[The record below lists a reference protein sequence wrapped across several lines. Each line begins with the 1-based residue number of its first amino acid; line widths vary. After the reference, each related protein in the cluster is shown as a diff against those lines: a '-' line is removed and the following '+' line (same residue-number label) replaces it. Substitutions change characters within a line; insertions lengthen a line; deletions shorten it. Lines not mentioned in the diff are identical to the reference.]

1 MAAPRAGVRSM
12 VQQLPN
18 LISILRLLLVPWFA
32 LVLLEQRFD
41 AALAL
46 FLLMGVSD
54 GLDGYLARRLG
65 AASSLGAALDP
76 LADKV
81 MLVSAFVLLG
91 HLELLPAWL
100 VVLAVGRDVLIVGG
114 ALLLYLFRPGGMVRT
129 APIGKVNTFL
139 QIVLALTVLVRQ
151 LLPLPLLEPV
161 QAALVAGTAV
171 TAVASGLWYAVV
183 WSGLSA
189 RLRTLRR

>member
-1 MAAPRAGVRSM
+1 M

-151 LLPLPLLEPV
+151 LLPLPPLEPV

-189 RLRTLRR
+189 RFRTLRR

>member
-1 MAAPRAGVRSM
+1 MAAPRAGARSM

-151 LLPLPLLEPV
+151 LLPLPPLEPV

-171 TAVASGLWYAVV
+171 SAVASGLWYAVV

>member
-46 FLLMGVSD
+46 FLLMGLSD
-54 GLDGYLARRLG
+54 GLDGYLARELR
-65 AASSLGAALDP
+65 ASSSLGAVLDP

-171 TAVASGLWYAVV
+171 SAVASGLWYAVV

>member
-1 MAAPRAGVRSM
+1 M

-46 FLLMGVSD
+46 FLLMGLSD
-54 GLDGYLARRLG
+54 GLDGYLARELR
-65 AASSLGAALDP
+65 ASSSLGAVLDP

-171 TAVASGLWYAVV
+171 SAVASGLWYAVV

>member
-1 MAAPRAGVRSM
+1 MAAPHAGVSSM

-41 AALAL
+41 AALGL

-65 AASSLGAALDP
+65 AASPLGAALDP

-100 VVLAVGRDVLIVGG
+100 VVLAVGRDVLIIGG

-129 APIGKVNTFL
+129 APVGKINTFL
-139 QIVLALTVLVRQ
+139 QIVLVLTVLVQ
-151 LLPLPLLEPV
+151 SLLPLPLLQLA

-171 TAVASGLWYAVV
+171 TAVASGLWYAVI

-189 RLRTLRR
+189 RLRALRR

>member
-1 MAAPRAGVRSM
+1 M

-46 FLLMGVSD
+46 FLLMGLSD
-54 GLDGYLARRLG
+54 GLDGYLARGLD
-65 AASSLGAALDP
+65 ASSALGAALDP

-114 ALLLYLFRPGGMVRT
+114 ALLLYLFRPGSMVRP

-151 LLPLPLLEPV
+151 LLPLPLLEPA

-171 TAVASGLWYAVV
+171 TVVASGLWYAVV
-183 WSGLSA
+183 WSGLPVRFRA
-189 RLRTLRR
+189 LRR

>member
-1 MAAPRAGVRSM
+1 MAAPRAGARSM

-46 FLLMGVSD
+46 FLLMGLSD
-54 GLDGYLARRLG
+54 GLDGYLARELR
-65 AASSLGAALDP
+65 ASSSLGAALDP

-114 ALLLYLFRPGGMVRT
+114 ALLLYLFRPGSMVRP
-129 APIGKVNTFL
+129 APIGKLNTFL

-151 LLPLPLLEPV
+151 LLPLPLLEPL
-161 QAALVAGTAV
+161 QAVLVAAAAV
-171 TAVASGLWYAVV
+171 SAVASGLWYAAI
-183 WSGLSA
+183 WSGLPVRFRA
-189 RLRTLRR
+189 LRR

>member
-1 MAAPRAGVRSM
+1 M

-65 AASSLGAALDP
+65 AASPLGAALDP

-81 MLVSAFVLLG
+81 MLMSAFVLLG

-100 VVLAVGRDVLIVGG
+100 VVLAVGRDVLTVGG
-114 ALLLYLFRPGGMVRT
+114 ALLLYLFRPGGMVRA
-129 APIGKVNTFL
+129 APIGKINTFL
-139 QIVLALTVLVRQ
+139 QIVLVLAVLTQQ
-151 LLPLPLLEPV
+151 LLPLAPLELA
-161 QAALVAGTAV
+161 QAALVAGTAA

>member
-1 MAAPRAGVRSM
+1 M

-18 LISILRLLLVPWFA
+18 LISVLRLLLVPGFA

-46 FLLMGVSD
+46 FLLMGLSD
-54 GLDGYLARRLG
+54 GLDGYLARRLD

-81 MLVSAFVLLG
+81 MLMSAFVLLG

-129 APIGKVNTFL
+129 AAVGKVNTFL
-139 QIVLALTVLVRQ
+139 QIVLVLAVLAQQ
-151 LLPLPLLEPV
+151 LLPWPPLALA
-161 QAALVAGTAV
+161 QAALVAGAAV
-171 TAVASGLWYAVV
+171 TAVASGLWYALV

-189 RLRTLRR
+189 RLRALGR

>member
-1 MAAPRAGVRSM
+1 M

-32 LVLLEQRFD
+32 LVLLEQRFA

-46 FLLMGVSD
+46 FLLMALSD
-54 GLDGYLARRLG
+54 GLDGYLARGLG
-65 AASSLGAALDP
+65 ASSPLGAALDP

-100 VVLAVGRDVLIVGG
+100 VVLAVGRDVLIIGG
-114 ALLLYLFRPGGMVRT
+114 ALLLYLFRPDSMVRP
-129 APIGKVNTFL
+129 AAIGKVNTFL

-151 LLPLPLLEPV
+151 LLPLPLLEPA
-161 QAALVAGTAV
+161 QAVLVAGTAATV
-171 TAVASGLWYAVV
+171 VASGLWYAAV
-183 WSGLSA
+183 WSGLPA
-189 RLRTLRR
+189 RFRTLRR